1 MFCFNTSNLIYQNL
15 KKIIIDLCLII
26 LLLPTKIRYKI
37 LDIPSRFDLSQIHIR
52 RKQGILSGLNHIPQ
66 TLICIVLHS
75 HNQNI
80 ELNDIKTYDKLQQLG
95 KDSSNNCVSVLL
107 RFIQWEKFRLFVF
120 FKYIVHTILYWK
132 LVIV

>member
-1 MFCFNTSNLIYQNL
+1 M
-15 KKIIIDLCLII
+15 IIDLCLII

-52 RKQGILSGLNHIPQ
+52 RKQGILPGLNHIPQ

-80 ELNDIKTYDKLQQLG
+80 ELNDIKKNMINY
-95 KDSSNNCVSVLL
+95 SSL
-107 RFIQWEKFRLFVF
+107 EK
-120 FKYIVHTILYWK
+120 IVQI
-132 LVIV
+132 IVCRYF